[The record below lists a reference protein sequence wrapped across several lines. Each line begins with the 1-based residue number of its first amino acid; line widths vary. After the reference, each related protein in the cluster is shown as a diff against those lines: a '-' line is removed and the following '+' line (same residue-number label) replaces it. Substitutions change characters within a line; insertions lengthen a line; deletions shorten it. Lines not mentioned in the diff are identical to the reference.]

1 MIEDKTAEQFEQVFA
16 TKVQGL
22 RSLLH
27 AVDADALRFMVL
39 FSSSTARFG
48 RKGQSDY
55 AAANEVLNKI
65 AQQQAGR
72 RPDCRVVSMNWGPWD
87 GGMVTPALKKLFASE
102 GVGTIPLQAGADYLL
117 QEISQPGPV
126 EIVILGGKD
135 GIASEDTSQVDNRI
149 VANRSMHVAFE
160 RRLSVAEYPFLKSHV
175 MNGHA
180 VLPVAMMMEWFG
192 HGAMHDN
199 PGLLYIGFDELRV
212 FKGVT
217 LTSASAVDLQ
227 ILAGRAIKSGEIE
240 VVPVELR
247 SGNTLHAQARVVLA
261 TAYPELPQPVTADVT
276 GAYPFNHDQIYQS
289 GQLFHGPALHGIKSV
304 EVCSD
309 KGMIAQV
316 QAAPRPLEW
325 MEKPIR
331 SSWLADPL
339 ALDASFQMMILWC
352 FQQLGM
358 GSLPTGMVRYRQ
370 YQRSFP
376 REGTRVV
383 VHIEQYTDHNTK
395 ALIEFLDHNDNLI
408 ARIEGYECVSDASL
422 KDAFKRC
429 KLTEQA

>member
-1 MIEDKTAEQFEQVFA
+1 
-16 TKVQGL
+16 
-22 RSLLH
+22 
-27 AVDADALRFMVL
+27 
-39 FSSSTARFG
+39 
-48 RKGQSDY
+48 
-55 AAANEVLNKI
+55 
-65 AQQQAGR
+65 
-72 RPDCRVVSMNWGPWD
+72 
-87 GGMVTPALKKLFASE
+87 
-102 GVGTIPLQAGADYLL
+102 
-117 QEISQPGPV
+117 
-126 EIVILGGKD
+126 
-135 GIASEDTSQVDNRI
+135 
-149 VANRSMHVAFE
+149 
-160 RRLSVAEYPFLKSHV
+160 EYPFLKSHV

-180 VLPVAMMMEWFG
+180 VLPVAMMTEWFG

-217 LTSASAVDLQ
+217 LTSATAVDLQ
-227 ILAGRAIKSGEIE
+227 ILAGLSIKSGEIE

-358 GSLPTGMVRYRQ
+358 GSLPTGMARYRQ

-383 VHIEQYTDHNTK
+383 VHIDQYTDHNTK

-422 KDAFKRC
+422 NQAFTRNQ
-429 KLTEQA
+429 LVIQTQG